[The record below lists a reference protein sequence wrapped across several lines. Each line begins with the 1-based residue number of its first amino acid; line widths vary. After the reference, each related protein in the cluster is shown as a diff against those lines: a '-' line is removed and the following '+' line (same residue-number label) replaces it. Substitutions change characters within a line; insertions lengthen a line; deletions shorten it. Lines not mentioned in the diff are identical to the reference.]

1 MNKPVSR
8 REFAC
13 KLTTMEIHLLDTRLQ
28 QTQSGDEHLLDQ
40 WAEEPGTVIWLHLNG
55 EVTDEE
61 ERLLRERFDLH
72 PLALQDAKLNRH
84 PPKLELFET
93 STFLLLKALS
103 QESDDIHFSTIQL
116 AIFVGD
122 RFVVTRTS
130 GANRAVLRLKEELAT
145 NPAHFTKGSGAMATR
160 LIRLIIDRYLTLL
173 LGLEPRLEEL
183 EEGLLSH
190 AGDEILAELT
200 GYKTELKKFRR
211 IFLYHEQIL
220 ARVKQKPCAGFPAE
234 QKHELNDV
242 YEQQERANSLT
253 LLYYELACDLND
265 GYLAMFSHRLNRIMQ
280 VLTIVTVVF
289 VPLSFLA
296 GIYGMNFEHMPELH
310 SRWGYF
316 ILLSIMGAVAAT
328 LLLVFRKR
336 RWL

>member
-1 MNKPVSR
+1 
-8 REFAC
+8 
-13 KLTTMEIHLLDTRLQ
+13 MEIHLLDTRLQ
-28 QTQSGDEHLLDQ
+28 KHLSGDGRLLDR
-40 WAEEPGTVIWLHLNG
+40 WAEEADTLIWVHFDG
-55 EVTDEE
+55 EVTDEQ
-61 ERLLRERFDLH
+61 ERMLRERFDLH
-72 PLALQDAKLNRH
+72 PLALQDAKQNRH

-103 QESDDIHFSTIQL
+103 RESDDIHFSTIQL
-116 AIFVGD
+116 AIFVGE
-122 RFVVTRTS
+122 RFIVTRTS
-130 GANRAVLRLKEELAT
+130 GPSRAIMRLKEEMAGD
-145 NPAHFTKGSGAMATR
+145 PALFSQGSGIIATR
-160 LIRLIIDRYLTLL
+160 LIRLVIDRYLTLL

-183 EEGLLSH
+183 EEGLVKH
-190 AGDEILAELT
+190 ADDEILAELT

-220 ARVKQKPCAGFPAE
+220 ARMRQKPCAGFPAE

-296 GIYGMNFEHMPELH
+296 GIYGMNFEHMPELQ

-316 ILLSIMGAVAAT
+316 ILLSIMGSVAAT
-328 LLLVFRKR
+328 LLWIFRKR

>member
-1 MNKPVSR
+1 M
-8 REFAC
+8 EF
-13 KLTTMEIHLLDTRLQ
+13 HLLDTRLQ
-28 QTQSGDEHLLDQ
+28 SARHGDERLLEH
-40 WAEEPGTVIWLHLNG
+40 WTKEPGTVAWLHLTG
-55 EVTDEE
+55 EMTDAQEL
-61 ERLLRERFDLH
+61 LLRERFDLH
-72 PLALQDAKLNRH
+72 PLALQDAKRNRH
-84 PPKLELFET
+84 PPKLELFEN
-93 STFLLLKALS
+93 STFILLKALS

-116 AIFVGD
+116 AIFVGET
-122 RFVVTRTS
+122 FIVTRTS
-130 GANRAVLRLKEELAT
+130 GASRAVARLKEEVT
-145 NPAHFTKGSGAMATR
+145 TDPARFVKGSGAMATR

-173 LGLEPRLEEL
+173 LGIEPRLEEL
-183 EEGLLSH
+183 EDGLLSQT
-190 AGDEILAELT
+190 GDEILAELT

-220 ARVKQKPCAGFPAE
+220 ARLKQKPCAGFPSE

-242 YEQQERANSLT
+242 YEQQERAGSLT
-253 LLYYELACDLND
+253 LLYYELASDLND

-296 GIYGMNFEHMPELH
+296 GIYGMNFDHMPELH

-328 LLLVFRKR
+328 LLWVFRKR

>member
-1 MNKPVSR
+1 
-8 REFAC
+8 
-13 KLTTMEIHLLDTRLQ
+13 MEIHLLDTRLQ
-28 QTQSGDEHLLDQ
+28 KHQSGDGCLLDR
-40 WAEEPGTVIWLHLNG
+40 WMDEADSLIWVHLDG
-55 EVTDEE
+55 EVTDEQ
-61 ERLLRERFDLH
+61 ERMLRERFDLH
-72 PLALQDAKLNRH
+72 PLALQDAKQNRH

-93 STFLLLKALS
+93 STFVLLKALS
-103 QESDDIHFSTIQL
+103 RESDDIHFSTIQL
-116 AIFVGD
+116 AIFVGE
-122 RFVVTRTS
+122 RFIVTRTS
-130 GANRAVLRLKEELAT
+130 GPSRAILRLKEEIAGD
-145 NPAHFTKGSGAMATR
+145 PALFSKGSGIIATR
-160 LIRLIIDRYLTLL
+160 LIRLIIDRYLSLL

-183 EEGLLSH
+183 EEGLVKD
-190 AGDEILAELT
+190 ADDEILAELT

-220 ARVKQKPCAGFPAE
+220 SRMKQKPCAGFPAE

-296 GIYGMNFEHMPELH
+296 GIYGMNFEHMPELQ

-316 ILLSIMGAVAAT
+316 ILLSIMAAVAGT
-328 LLLVFRKR
+328 LLWIFRKR